1 MTEMKRENQNDLFW
15 HFKHEKVC
23 QNWHVPKQRFDFE
36 GTVFSCEKLFC
47 QNFLTSS
54 TYSLSKQTSITAK
67 LSNAPGSQEMD

>member
-1 MTEMKRENQNDLFW
+1 M
-15 HFKHEKVC
+15 
-23 QNWHVPKQRFDFE
+23 QRFDFE

-67 LSNAPGSQEMD
+67 LSNAPGGQEMD